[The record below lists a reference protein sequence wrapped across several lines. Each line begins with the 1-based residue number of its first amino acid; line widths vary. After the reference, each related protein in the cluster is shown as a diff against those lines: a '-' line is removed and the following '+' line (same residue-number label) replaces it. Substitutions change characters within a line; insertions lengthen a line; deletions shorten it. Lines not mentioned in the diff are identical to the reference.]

1 MRLAA
6 RAAVRISASR
16 RLSRTVIRVPQR
28 FRSLLLEH
36 DLFGKPVSTFP
47 DHALVLLCHKFLR
60 GAGLAI
66 GAAQHGHRGNV
77 VTRAVIS
84 LRRIVAIEFGTCRSG
99 RSGGASGSVT
109 AGNGKFRELPGG

>member
-1 MRLAA
+1 MALAIA
-6 RAAVRISASR
+6 HSFIS
-16 RLSRTVIRVPQR
+16 
-28 FRSLLLEH
+28 EH
-36 DLFGKPVSTFP
+36 DLIGKPVSTFP
-47 DHALVLLCHKFLR
+47 DHALILLCHKFLR

-84 LRRIVAIEFGTCRSG
+84 LWRIVAIEFGTCRSG

-109 AGNGKFRELPGG
+109 AGNGKFRELPGGTRS